1 MSLVQG
7 LFIVLYLLA
16 VFQNGFC
23 EDGVPKVSNHSTTL
37 PEYSDNCELVFQVNK
52 SCVNSFEDLQKSIF
66 CNQNHKRLGYTFFPH
81 NSVPPSYVQVSYKY
95 FNDSENSYNNCSKE
109 RCDNT
114 VNNNDD
120 KTWLWAYS
128 PVYLV
133 FHPEA
138 LNALSLSDLPLEIDY
153 LNGKKQNKKVFSQN
167 YGGQFLCLCI
177 PMICSNVTKKSE
189 IEMFR
194 NLTALVSNS
203 KHVLYISL

>member
-7 LFIVLYLLA
+7 LFIILYLLA

-23 EDGVPKVSNHSTTL
+23 EDGVAKVSNHSTTL
-37 PEYSDNCELVFQVNK
+37 PEYSDNCELVFQVNE
-52 SCVNSFEDLQKSIF
+52 SCVSLFEPLQNSIF

-95 FNDSENSYNNCSKE
+95 FNDSYNNCQK
-109 RCDNT
+109 CDNT
-114 VNNNDD
+114 VDNNDD

-138 LNALSLSDLPLEIDY
+138 LNALSLSDLPLNIDY
-153 LNGKKQNKKVFSQN
+153 LNDKKQKKKVFSQN
-167 YGGQFLCLCI
+167 YGGQVLCLCI
-177 PMICSNVTKKSE
+177 PKICSNVTVKSK
-189 IEMFR
+189 IEMLR